1 MDTSIFTT
9 YMNYYY
15 REHWEFLNTSLK
27 TANAFIAGGAV
38 LGAYT
43 DHKINDVDIYIHAS
57 KAVAFVNAITSNNMY
72 TISTRNNY
80 LRPSYDQSFFRKNKI
95 LGRFSFVQEWD
106 TSIKTRSQAIDNG
119 DIFPDI
125 DIMIIPDEIPILNVI
140 TNFDLTFCEI
150 WYNAEKE
157 EVNAVDPEGIRN
169 KTGLLKKEY
178 TEKLLLDFN
187 NFTVKRLQKYMKKGF
202 SITYESEKATVTLRK
217 EPKSVVSP
225 EEWVVYKLYNWIV
238 FSARDFI
245 QYNADRLIY
254 NKRESLEIMC
264 KYPMPNYT
272 LRDFKRI
279 LPNLIRKTLDPSF
292 LNGIVNIKELYTK
305 ILLYAGAQYYPDEY
319 LTHIED
325 TLNIRLDDLNDFQ
338 DTENIDWLAREN
350 PIRPNRGS
358 GPLQSEVN
366 AFKFEEFDIDERLIT
381 VVTCFD
387 FIEDGQVD
395 IEDYLNEDES
405 FILINKGSADGD
417 IDIIGY
423 SKQQIRDL
431 ISDKSNWF
439 YECTGGPETNIW
451 IFDSQG
457 NRTPNFDKPMGT
469 YGDTPYIKIFINST
483 GFIHGFIPLIQI
495 KKLLQS
501 KHKIYYIE
509 TSGYFSHSIN
519 YEHSW
524 QRINGGP
531 LVGTISS
538 NHCQY
543 GSGITTYNLRI
554 CKNPERC
561 IKSLSAKIQERA
573 RMIEFENYPQ
583 DQELDEELDEESEPI
598 IELTDEQIQTIIS
611 IERDSVRDS
620 GLLYMQAQYGNDFI
634 LKLRCVI
641 RCVDDVPVINIPIE
655 FFKIII
661 GVKLLLEIR
670 VERDRETV
678 VCRNKV
684 LNLINQTIALSRNI
698 LSISVDFA
706 NHEIGLTYFDRF
718 KISILRSV
726 HLYSITLINLK
737 KLPFNPFLL
746 LLQEIRR
753 LKDLSLV
760 SCDMEMNDRFSRDQ
774 LNLSL
779 YFIEK
784 FEMSGLCY
792 LDRDPALK
800 YFWESLSQSRGLSSL
815 TLKNNDLFSND
826 QQEATYNGLI
836 NLSSNTHLYFLDISY
851 NDFLRDEDNNMTRF
865 CNIIRLNFF
874 LTSLVL
880 KATGIDP
887 RSLNEMLEE
896 PSLGRVTYLDI
907 SSNPRLR
914 ESHFEQIRE
923 TLPNLTTLITE

>member
-1 MDTSIFTT
+1 MDTNIFTT
-9 YMNYYY
+9 YINYYY
-15 REHWEFLNTSLK
+15 REYWEFLNTSLK

-43 DHKINDVDIYIHAS
+43 DDKINDVDIYIHAS
-57 KAVAFVNAITSNNMY
+57 KAVAFVNAITLNDTYIM
-72 TISTRNNY
+72 STRNNY

-95 LGRFSFVQEWD
+95 LGRFSFIQEWD
-106 TSIKTRSQAIDNG
+106 TSIKTRSQAIDQS

-150 WYNAEKE
+150 WYDAEKE
-157 EVNAVDPEGIRN
+157 QVNAVDTEGIRN
-169 KTGLLKKEY
+169 KRGLLKKEY

-238 FSARDFI
+238 FSARDLI
-245 QYNADRLIY
+245 QFNPHQIDVLNY

-292 LNGIVNIKELYTK
+292 LNGIVNIKQLYTK
-305 ILLYAGAQYYPDEY
+305 LLVQAGAQYYPDEY

-325 TLNIRLDDLNDFQ
+325 TLDITLENLNDFQ
-338 DTENIDWLAREN
+338 ATEDIDWFVREN
-350 PIRPNRGS
+350 PIRVNRGS
-358 GPLQSEVN
+358 GSLQSEVN
-366 AFKFEEFDIDERLIT
+366 AFKFEEFDIDETLIT
-381 VVTCFD
+381 VGTCFD

-395 IEDYLNEDES
+395 IEDYLNDQET
-405 FILINKGSADGD
+405 FLLINKGSADGD
-417 IDIIGY
+417 LDAICY
-423 SKQQIRDL
+423 SKDMIRTI
-431 ISDKSNWF
+431 ISDKAQWF
-439 YECTGGPETNIW
+439 YECTGREESYRW
-451 IFDSQG
+451 LLDSEG
-457 NRTPNFDKPMGT
+457 RRTGNFDKSMGDF
-469 YGDTPYIKIFINST
+469 GDIPYIRMAIDSKGMN
-483 GFIHGFIPLIQI
+483 GFIPLIQL

-501 KHKIYYIE
+501 KHKIYYID
-509 TSGYFSHSIN
+509 TSDFISHSIN

-524 QRINGGP
+524 QRIRGGP
-531 LVGTISS
+531 VVGTLSA
-538 NHCQY
+538 NHCQH
-543 GSGITTYNLRI
+543 GSAIMTYNLRI

-583 DQELDEELDEESEPI
+583 NEESEPI
-598 IELTDEQIQTIIS
+598 IELTDEQIQNIID
-611 IERDSVRDS
+611 IERYGVRDS
-620 GLLYMQAQYGNDFI
+620 GLLYMQTEYGNDFI
-634 LKLRCVI
+634 LKLRCII

-655 FFKIII
+655 FFKIIM

-670 VERDRETV
+670 VERDTDTV

-706 NHEIGLTYFDRF
+706 NHDIGLTYFDRF
-718 KISILRSV
+718 KIAILRSV
-726 HLYSITLINLK
+726 HLYSITLINVK

-760 SCDMEMNDRFSRDQ
+760 SCDMEMNADRFSRDE
-774 LNLSL
+774 LNTSL
-779 YFIEK
+779 HFIEK

-792 LDRDPALK
+792 LDRDPALQ
-800 YFWESLSQSRGLSSL
+800 YFWESLSQSRRLSSL
-815 TLKNNDLFSND
+815 TLKNNDLFSTD

-836 NLSSNTHLYFLDISY
+836 NLSSNTHVYFLDISY

-865 CNIIRLNFF
+865 CNIIRRNFSM
-874 LTSLVL
+874 TSLVL

-887 RSLNEMLEE
+887 KSLNEMLEE
-896 PSLGRVTYLDI
+896 PSLDRVTYLDI

>member
-1 MDTSIFTT
+1 
-9 YMNYYY
+9 MNYYY

-43 DHKINDVDIYIHAS
+43 DDKINDLDIYIHVS
-57 KAVAFVNAITSNNMY
+57 KAVAFVNAITANSMY
-72 TISTRNNY
+72 TISTTNNY

-106 TSIKTRSQAIDNG
+106 TSIKTRSEAIDNG

-150 WYNAEKE
+150 WYDAEKE

-238 FSARDFI
+238 FSARD
-245 QYNADRLIY
+245 DY

-292 LNGIVNIKELYTK
+292 LNGIVNIRELYTK
-305 ILLYAGAQYYPDEY
+305 LLVQAGAQYYPDEY
-319 LTHIED
+319 LTHIEN
-325 TLNIRLDDLNDFQ
+325 TLDITIDDLNHYKT
-338 DTENIDWLAREN
+338 TENNDWLLREN
-350 PIRPNRGS
+350 PIRPNRGD

-423 SKQQIRDL
+423 SKEQIRNL

-451 IFDSQG
+451 IFDGQG

-469 YGDTPYIKIFINST
+469 YGDTPYIKMFINST
-483 GFIHGFIPLIQI
+483 GYIHAFIPLIQI

-519 YEHSW
+519 YDNSW
-524 QRINGGP
+524 YRILNP
-531 LVGTISS
+531 GTPPYPTIGS

-543 GSGITTYNLRI
+543 GTGITTYNLRI

-583 DQELDEELDEESEPI
+583 KEASDEDSEPI
-598 IELTDEQIQTIIS
+598 IELTDQEIQHIIN
-611 IERDSVRDS
+611 IERYGVRDS
-620 GLLYMQAQYGNDFI
+620 GLLYMQTEYGNDFI
-634 LKLRCVI
+634 LKIRCVI

-670 VERDRETV
+670 VERDTETV

-718 KISILRSV
+718 RMAILQSV
-726 HLYSITLINLK
+726 HLYSITLINVK
-737 KLPFNPFLL
+737 KLPFTPFLL
-746 LLQEIRR
+746 LLQEIVI
-753 LKDLSLV
+753 KDLSLV
-760 SCDMEMNDRFSRDQ
+760 SCDMEMNHDRFSQ
-774 LNLSL
+774 GELNRSL

-800 YFWESLSQSRGLSSL
+800 YFWESLSQSRRLRSL
-815 TLKNNDLFSND
+815 TLKNNDLFSTD

-836 NLSSNTHLYFLDISY
+836 NLSSNTHLYFLNISY
-851 NDFLRDEDNNMTRF
+851 NDFLRDEDNNMSRF
-865 CNIIRLNFF
+865 CNIIRRNFS

-887 RSLNEMLEE
+887 RSLNEMLDE

-907 SSNPRLR
+907 SLNPRLR
-914 ESHFEQIRE
+914 ESHFEKIRE